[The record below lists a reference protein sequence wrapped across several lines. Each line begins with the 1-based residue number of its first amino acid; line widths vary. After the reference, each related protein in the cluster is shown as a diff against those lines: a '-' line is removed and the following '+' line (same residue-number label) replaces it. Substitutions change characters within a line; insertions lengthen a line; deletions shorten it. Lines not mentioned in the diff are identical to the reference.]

1 MFMIIPFRFPYQATV
16 GLDWADQKHD
26 VFVRFANGDSYRRTI
41 DSRPEAIQEW
51 LLELRS
57 TCGEG
62 KIAIALEQR
71 CGALFFQLCT
81 HLSWIDLY
89 PINPH
94 SLASFRKTFFSSR
107 AKDDPVDSQLLEEL
121 LRTHPERLRS
131 YQSEPTAERK
141 LDQYCRHRRS
151 LLNLATKTEL
161 KLISTLKQ
169 YFPLA
174 VHLFGE
180 VGLKSDI
187 ALNFLSRWPTLD
199 ELRKAKAQTLRCFF
213 YAHNSRSQSL
223 IEERI
228 QLIAQAHS
236 VTNDLALIEPLALT
250 TKCLVAQLRQ
260 FNKAINEFDHKIKE
274 LFKSHPDHFLFES
287 LPGAGEQLAPR
298 LLSLFGSDRSRWAD
312 ATDIQKYSG
321 IAPVVE
327 RSGKS
332 LWVHRRLARP
342 IFICQTFH
350 EFAQQSTKRSSWA
363 DQFYRRQREKGKS
376 HHSAIRSLAFK
387 WIRIIFACWKTDKP
401 YDESFYVDAI
411 AKRNS
416 ASSST

>member
-1 MFMIIPFRFPYQATV
+1 MLMNIPSQFPCQATV

-26 VFVRFANGDSYRRTI
+26 VFVRFANGDSYRRKI

-71 CGALFFQLCT
+71 RGALFFHLST

-89 PINPH
+89 PINPL

-107 AKDDPVDSQLLEEL
+107 AKDDPLDSQLLEEL

-131 YQSEPTAERK
+131 YQPEPTAERK
-141 LDQYCRHRRS
+141 LDQYCRQRRR
-151 LLNLATKTEL
+151 LRDLATKTEL

-174 VHLFGE
+174 VHLFDE
-180 VGLKSDI
+180 VGMKSDI
-187 ALNFLSRWPTLD
+187 ALSFLSRWPTLD
-199 ELRKAKAQTLRCFF
+199 ELQRAKAHTVRSFF

-223 IEERI
+223 IEKRL
-228 QLIAQAHS
+228 QLIGQAHP
-236 VTNDLALIEPLALT
+236 VTDDLALIEPLVLT
-250 TKCLVAQLRQ
+250 SKCLVTQVRQ
-260 FNKAINEFDHKIKE
+260 FNQAISQFDQKIRE

-298 LLSLFGSDRSRWAD
+298 LFAVFGSNRSRWAD

-342 IFICQTFH
+342 IFVCQTFH
-350 EFAQQSTKRSSWA
+350 EFAQQSTHRCSWA
-363 DQFYRRQREKGKS
+363 DQFYRRQRQRGKS
-376 HHSAIRSLAFK
+376 HHSAIRALAFK
-387 WIRIIFACWKTDKP
+387 WIRIIYACWKANKP
-401 YDESFYVDAI
+401 YDESFYVQALE
-411 AKRNS
+411 KRNFS
-416 ASSST
+416 VSST

>member
-1 MFMIIPFRFPYQATV
+1 MLMNIPSQFPYRATV

-26 VFVRFANGDSYRRTI
+26 VFVHFANGDSYRRKI

-57 TCGEG
+57 ACAEG

-71 CGALFFQLCT
+71 RGALFYHLCT
-81 HLSWIDLY
+81 HLNWIDLY

-94 SLASFRKTFFSSR
+94 SLASFRQTFFSSR

-131 YQSEPTAERK
+131 YQPEPTAERK

-151 LLNLATKTEL
+151 LRDLATKTEL

-174 VHLFGE
+174 VNLFAD
-180 VGLKSDI
+180 VGLKSEI
-187 ALNFLSRWPTLD
+187 ALNFLSRWPTLE
-199 ELRKAKAQTLRCFF
+199 ELHRAKAQTVRSFF

-223 IEERI
+223 IEKRL
-228 QLIAQAHS
+228 QLIAQAHP
-236 VTNDLALIEPLALT
+236 VTDDLALIEPLVLT
-250 TKCLVAQLRQ
+250 SKCLVTQLRQ
-260 FNKAINEFDHKIKE
+260 FNQAISQFDQKIRE

-298 LLSLFGSDRSRWAD
+298 LFAVFGSNRSRWAD

-342 IFICQTFH
+342 IFVCQTFH
-350 EFAQQSTKRSSWA
+350 EFAQQSTHRCSWA
-363 DQFYRRQREKGKS
+363 DQFYRRQRQRGKS
-376 HHSAIRSLAFK
+376 HHSAIRALAFK
-387 WIRIIFACWKTDKP
+387 WIRIIYACWKANKP
-401 YDESFYVDAI
+401 YDESFYVQALE
-411 AKRNS
+411 KRNFS
-416 ASSST
+416 ISTT

>member
-1 MFMIIPFRFPYQATV
+1 MLMNIPSQFPYRATV

-26 VFVRFANGDSYRRTI
+26 VFVRFANGDSYRRKI

-57 TCGEG
+57 TCAEA

-71 CGALFFQLCT
+71 RGALFYHLCT

-94 SLASFRKTFFSSR
+94 SLASFRQTFFSSR

-131 YQSEPTAERK
+131 YQPEPTAERK

-151 LLNLATKTEL
+151 LRSLATKTEL

-174 VHLFGE
+174 VNLFAD
-180 VGLKSDI
+180 VGLKSEI
-187 ALNFLSRWPTLD
+187 ALNFLSRWPTLE
-199 ELRKAKAQTLRCFF
+199 ELHRAKAQTVRSFF

-223 IEERI
+223 IEKRL
-228 QLIAQAHS
+228 QLIAQAHP
-236 VTNDLALIEPLALT
+236 VTDDLALIEPLVLT
-250 TKCLVAQLRQ
+250 SKCLVTQLRQ
-260 FNKAINEFDHKIKE
+260 FNQAISQFDQKIRE

-298 LLSLFGSDRSRWAD
+298 LFAVFGSNRSRWAD
-312 ATDIQKYSG
+312 ATDIQK
-321 IAPVVE
+321 
-327 RSGKS
+327 
-332 LWVHRRLARP
+332 
-342 IFICQTFH
+342 
-350 EFAQQSTKRSSWA
+350 
-363 DQFYRRQREKGKS
+363 
-376 HHSAIRSLAFK
+376 
-387 WIRIIFACWKTDKP
+387 
-401 YDESFYVDAI
+401 
-411 AKRNS
+411 
-416 ASSST
+416 

>member
-1 MFMIIPFRFPYQATV
+1 MTIRSRFPYRATV

-26 VFVRFANGDSYRRTI
+26 VFVRLANGDSYRRKI

-57 TCGEG
+57 ACAEG

-71 CGALFFQLCT
+71 RGALFFQLCT
-81 HLSWIDLY
+81 HLGWIDLY
-89 PINPH
+89 AINPH
-94 SLASFRKTFFSSR
+94 SLASFRKTFFSSH

-121 LRTHPERLRS
+121 VRTHPERFRP
-131 YQSEPTAERK
+131 YQPEPTAERK

-151 LLNLATKTEL
+151 LLDLATKTEL

-174 VHLFGE
+174 VNLFDDM
-180 VGLKSDI
+180 KSVI

-199 ELRKAKAQTLRCFF
+199 ELHRVKAQTVRSFF
-213 YAHNSRSQSL
+213 FAHNSRSRSL
-223 IEERI
+223 IEKRL
-228 QLIAQAHS
+228 QQIAQAHP
-236 VTNDLALIEPLALT
+236 VTDDLALIEPLVLT
-250 TKCLVAQLRQ
+250 TKSLVTQLRQ
-260 FNKAINEFDHKIKE
+260 FNHAIREFDHKIKE

-287 LPGAGEQLAPR
+287 FPGAGEQLAPR
-298 LLSLFGSDRSRWAD
+298 LLSLFGSDRTRWKD

-342 IFICQTFH
+342 IFVCQTFH
-350 EFAQQSTKRSSWA
+350 EFAQQTRQRSSWA

-387 WIRIIFACWKTDKP
+387 WIRIIFACWKANKP
-401 YDESFYVDAI
+401 YDESFYLKTL

-416 ASSST
+416 ASSSI